1 MPRRTIRRPIELTG
15 VGLHTGARVR
25 LRIGPGPS
33 GSGLRFRRTD
43 LPGAVELPAT
53 LASVGGTDRRT
64 VLGQGDGRVETVEH
78 LLAAL
83 GAHGVDDAVLEL
95 AGPEVP
101 ILDGSFAPFW
111 DAVTSAGVVEGAG
124 CRRRWEVGE
133 PFELSEGNATY
144 RVSPASDLELAVTL
158 VHAEPV
164 IGRQR
169 AEYRGRPGEFA
180 REIAPARTY
189 GFLAEVEALRARG
202 LLAGGTSEAAI
213 VLSDTAPLNTSL
225 RWPDEF
231 ARHKLGDL
239 LGDLALLGGPLRARV
254 EAERPSHRGNVACAR
269 VIATRGRFVEEE

>member
-1 MPRRTIRRPIELTG
+1 MPRRTIHRPIELTG
-15 VGLHTGARVR
+15 VGLHTGALVR

-33 GSGLRFRRTD
+33 GGGLRFRRTD
-43 LPGAVELPAT
+43 LPGGIELPAT
-53 LASVGGTDRRT
+53 LATVGGTDRRT

-111 DAVTSAGVVEGAG
+111 DAVTSAGVVEGTG
-124 CRRRWEVGE
+124 CRRRWEVRD
-133 PFELSEGNATY
+133 PFELSEGDATY
-144 RVSPASDLELAVTL
+144 RVSPAGDLELAVTL

-202 LLAGGTSEAAI
+202 LLAGGTREAAI
-213 VLSDTAPLNTSL
+213 VLGDTAPLNTSL

-269 VIATRGRFVEEE
+269 AIAARGRFVEEE

>member
-15 VGLHTGARVR
+15 VGLHTGADVR
-25 LRIGPGPS
+25 LRIGPAPS

-43 LPGAVELPAT
+43 LPGLVELPAT
-53 LASVGGTDRRT
+53 LAMVGATDRRT

-111 DAVTSAGVVEGAG
+111 EAVAAADVVEAPG
-124 CRRRWEVGE
+124 RRRAWVVRK
-133 PFELSEGNATY
+133 PFEVHESRASY
-144 RVSPASDLELAVTL
+144 RVSPAGDLELSVTL

-169 AEYRGRPGEFA
+169 AEYRGQPGEFA

-202 LLAGGTSEAAI
+202 LLAGASSEAAI

-269 VIATRGRFVEEE
+269 AIAARGRFVEEE

>member
-15 VGLHTGARVR
+15 VGLHTGAGVR
-25 LRIGPGPS
+25 LRIGPGPP

-43 LPGAVELPAT
+43 LPGLVELPAT
-53 LASVGGTDRRT
+53 LATVGATDRRT

-95 AGPEVP
+95 AGPEGP
-101 ILDGSFAPFW
+101 ILDWSFAPFW
-111 DAVTSAGVVEGAG
+111 EAVAAAGVLEWTG
-124 CRRRWEVGE
+124 RRGWWEVGD
-133 PFELSEGNATY
+133 PFELTEGDAAY
-144 RVSPASDLELAVTL
+144 RISPAGDLELSVTL

-213 VLSDTAPLNTSL
+213 VLSDTVPLNTSL

-269 VIATRGRFVEEE
+269 AIAARGRFVEEE